1 MIFQEEFRKQWKK
14 AAMKVQTINI
24 LTNNSIANIK
34 NDSEEDENNI
44 ETNQVGFLK
53 ILPQN
58 LSKNHRIPVN

>member
-1 MIFQEEFRKQWKK
+1 
-14 AAMKVQTINI
+14 MKVQTINI

-53 ILPQN
+53 ILPQS
-58 LSKNHRIPVN
+58 LSQKSSYPCKLISGRC

>member
-1 MIFQEEFRKQWKK
+1 
-14 AAMKVQTINI
+14 MKVQTINI
-24 LTNNSIANIK
+24 LTNNSMAKNIK

>member
-1 MIFQEEFRKQWKK
+1 
-14 AAMKVQTINI
+14 MKVQTINI

-58 LSKNHRIPVN
+58 LS